1 MSIELPNLPCAYE
14 ALEPLIFATMLR
26 THQGKHHRAYVDKVN
41 VLVSG
46 TDLAG
51 AGLEEIVK
59 QSAQRAAS
67 EPAMTWSFNNAA
79 QAWNHAFYRSNE
91 RQPQNSRRMR

>member
-51 AGLEEIVK
+51 SLDSG
-59 QSAQRAAS
+59 
-67 EPAMTWSFNNAA
+67 
-79 QAWNHAFYRSNE
+79 NHGA
-91 RQPQNSRRMR
+91 NSRKFIDYDQ